1 MKKNLPFFGL
11 LLGLLLGNIN
21 LMAVDFTISGKVSL
35 VQEAVPLPFHDV
47 NIADDEG
54 KYVATVKTSFSG
66 KYSHT
71 FDIPEDEKVQ
81 FEVSIID
88 RCTGNALIE
97 AFEKEGTK
105 ATANFLVCDPSII
118 TGEEEETED
127 EENEGEDDKDD
138 EEEDEDGGF
147 GGLPDF
153 LNCEALGLD
162 IAVCVVEDNGNVT
175 EYSNACIALDSGIK
189 LSQLT
194 FCNGL
199 PVDGDGSGIGGF
211 NCDEL
216 GFDLP
221 INVCVTNAEGIA
233 LNLPLCDALSEGYPV
248 SQIEFCDDLS
258 GLGGLDSLDC
268 EGLGINLPVCGTDE
282 NGNEVNF
289 NNPCEALAAGFE
301 LNQLSVCGDILDGG
315 LGGILGDFDC
325 DNLANDL
332 PVTVCVTNEAGE
344 TEELQICDAL
354 TSGLSFD
361 ELAFCDGGMGLLDS
375 LDCDE
380 LGINIP
386 ICGTD
391 ADGNEVNFNN
401 PCEALAAGFEL
412 NQLSVCG
419 DILDGG
425 LGGVLDNFD
434 CEGLAM
440 DIPFTVC
447 MTNETGETQEVQLC
461 DALTSGLSF
470 DELVLCD
477 GGMGLLDSLDCDKL
491 GINIPICGTDAD
503 GNEVTFNNPCEALAA
518 GFELNQLSV
527 CGDILD
533 GGLGGILDNF
543 DCESLGLSVDIPVCT
558 TNEAGEQV
566 ELMLCDALTQGIALD
581 NVDLCEGALDG
592 IDCAGLGIS
601 LPVCTVDADGNAITF
616 DNPCDALAAG
626 IALNELTFCEGLL
639 DSVLEDID
647 CNAFDF
653 ELPIPVCITN
663 ELGEQVELDLCD
675 ALSQGISVNNIEI
688 CANTIA
694 GIGSDDCEGLGLNIP
709 VCAIDADGN
718 KVKYANPC
726 EALAA
731 GLSIEDLS
739 FCDDLLE
746 DVMTAAFSTTA
757 TDEETIAIEKATL
770 YPNPASN
777 QLVLNLEFTENT
789 EYKVNVLSMNGNA
802 IYRQKYNALNGAN
815 VTNMD
820 VSSLGVG
827 IYLLQ
832 IVTLRGIKTM
842 KFVKQ

>member
-1 MKKNLPFFGL
+1 
-11 LLGLLLGNIN
+11 
-21 LMAVDFTISGKVSL
+21 MAADFTVSGKVSL
-35 VQEAVPLPFHDV
+35 VQESVPLPFYEVSITDG
-47 NIADDEG
+47 EG

-81 FEVSIID
+81 FEVSVID
-88 RCTGNALIE
+88 RCTGNPLIE

-105 ATANFLVCDPSII
+105 IKANFLVCDPSII
-118 TGEEEETED
+118 TGEEETEEEEETD
-127 EENEGEDDKDD
+127 GNENEGDDDKED
-138 EEEDEDGGF
+138 DEDGGF

-175 EYSNACIALDSGIK
+175 TYSNACAALDSGIK
-189 LSQLT
+189 LNQLT
-194 FCNGL
+194 LCDGL
-199 PVDGDGSGIGGF
+199 PDVDGGGLGIGGGF
-211 NCDEL
+211 GCDQL

-221 INVCVTNAEGIA
+221 INVCVTNAEGDA
-233 LNLPLCDALSEGYPV
+233 LNLPLCDALAEGYPV
-248 SQIEFCDDLS
+248 SQIEFCEELS

-268 EGLGINLPVCGTDE
+268 EGLGINLPVCGTDTD
-282 NGNEVNF
+282 GNEVTF

-301 LNQLSVCGDILDGG
+301 LNQLSICGDILDGG
-315 LGGILGDFDC
+315 LGGILDNFDC

-361 ELAFCDGGMGLLDS
+361 ELAFCDGGIGLLDS
-375 LDCDE
+375 LDCEE
-380 LGINIP
+380 LGIN
-386 ICGTD
+386 
-391 ADGNEVNFNN
+391 V
-401 PCEALAAGFEL
+401 
-412 NQLSVCG
+412 
-419 DILDGG
+419 
-425 LGGVLDNFD
+425 
-434 CEGLAM
+434 
-440 DIPFTVC
+440 
-447 MTNETGETQEVQLC
+447 
-461 DALTSGLSF
+461 
-470 DELVLCD
+470 
-477 GGMGLLDSLDCDKL
+477 
-491 GINIPICGTDAD
+491 PICGTDAD
-503 GNEVTFNNPCEALAA
+503 GNEVTFNNPCEALDA
-518 GFELNQLSV
+518 GFELNQLSI

-543 DCESLGLSVDIPVCT
+543 DCESLGLSIDIPVCT

-566 ELMLCDALTQGIALD
+566 ELMLCDALTQGISLD
-581 NVDLCEGALDG
+581 NVDLCEGALDD

-601 LPVCTVDADGNAITF
+601 LPVCALDATGNAITF
-616 DNPCDALAAG
+616 ANPCDALAAG
-626 IALNELTFCEGLL
+626 IALNELTFCQGLI
-639 DSVLEDID
+639 DSVLESVD
-647 CNAFDF
+647 CNAFEF
-653 ELPIPVCITN
+653 ELPIPVCVTN

-675 ALSQGISVNNIEI
+675 ALSQGIGVNNIEI
-688 CANTIA
+688 CASTIA
-694 GIGSDDCEGLGLNIP
+694 GIGADDCEGLGLNIP
-709 VCAIDADGN
+709 VCAVDANGN
-718 KVKYANPC
+718 KVEYANPC

-731 GLSIEDLS
+731 GLNIEELS

-746 DVMTAAFSTTA
+746 DVMAAAFSTTA
-757 TDEETIAIEKATL
+757 TEEETIAIEKATL

-777 QLVLNLEFTENT
+777 QIVLNLEFTENT
-789 EYKVNVLSMNGNA
+789 AYEVNVLSMNGNA

-832 IVTLRGIKTM
+832 VVTPRGIKTM

>member
-11 LLGLLLGNIN
+11 LLGLLLGNIS
-21 LMAVDFTISGKVSL
+21 LMAADFTVSGKVSL
-35 VQEAVPLPFHDV
+35 VQESVPLPFYEV
-47 NIADDEG
+47 SIADGEG

-81 FEVSIID
+81 FEVSVID
-88 RCTGNALIE
+88 RCTGNPLIE

-105 ATANFLVCDPSII
+105 IKANFLVCDPSII
-118 TGEEEETED
+118 TGEEETD
-127 EENEGEDDKDD
+127 GNENEGDDDKED
-138 EEEDEDGGF
+138 DEDGGF

-175 EYSNACIALDSGIK
+175 TYSNACAALDSGIK
-189 LSQLT
+189 LNQLT
-194 FCNGL
+194 LCDGL
-199 PVDGDGSGIGGF
+199 PDVDGGGLGIGGGF
-211 NCDEL
+211 GCDQL

-221 INVCVTNAEGIA
+221 INVCVTNAEGEA
-233 LNLPLCDALSEGYPV
+233 LNLPLCDALAEGYPV
-248 SQIEFCDDLS
+248 SQIEFCEELS

-268 EGLGINLPVCGTDE
+268 EGLGINLPVCGTDTD
-282 NGNEVNF
+282 GNEMTF

-301 LNQLSVCGDILDGG
+301 LNQLSICGDILDGG
-315 LGGILGDFDC
+315 LGGILDNFDC
-325 DNLANDL
+325 DNLANDV

-375 LDCDE
+375 LDCEE
-380 LGINIP
+380 LGIN
-386 ICGTD
+386 
-391 ADGNEVNFNN
+391 V
-401 PCEALAAGFEL
+401 
-412 NQLSVCG
+412 
-419 DILDGG
+419 
-425 LGGVLDNFD
+425 
-434 CEGLAM
+434 
-440 DIPFTVC
+440 
-447 MTNETGETQEVQLC
+447 
-461 DALTSGLSF
+461 
-470 DELVLCD
+470 
-477 GGMGLLDSLDCDKL
+477 
-491 GINIPICGTDAD
+491 PICGTDAD
-503 GNEVTFNNPCEALAA
+503 GNEVTFNNPCEALDA
-518 GFELNQLSV
+518 GFELNQLSI

-543 DCESLGLSVDIPVCT
+543 DCESLGLSIDIPVCT

-566 ELMLCDALTQGIALD
+566 ELMLCDALTQGISLD
-581 NVDLCEGALDG
+581 NVDLCEGALDD
-592 IDCAGLGIS
+592 IDCVGLGIS
-601 LPVCTVDADGNAITF
+601 LPVCALDATGNAITF
-616 DNPCDALAAG
+616 ANPCDALAAG
-626 IALNELTFCEGLL
+626 IALNELTFCQGLI
-639 DSVLEDID
+639 DSVLESVD

-653 ELPIPVCITN
+653 ELPIPVCVTN

-675 ALSQGISVNNIEI
+675 ALSQGIGVNNIEI
-688 CANTIA
+688 CASTIA
-694 GIGSDDCEGLGLNIP
+694 GIGADDCEGLGLNIP
-709 VCAIDADGN
+709 VCAVDANGN
-718 KVKYANPC
+718 KVEYANPC

-731 GLSIEDLS
+731 GLNIEELS

-746 DVMTAAFSTTA
+746 DVMAAAFSTTA
-757 TDEETIAIEKATL
+757 TEEETIAIEKATL

-777 QLVLNLEFTENT
+777 QIVLNLEFTENT
-789 EYKVNVLSMNGNA
+789 AYEVNVLSMNGNA

-832 IVTLRGIKTM
+832 VVTPRGIKTM